1 MKNFK
6 TTVIIVVIA
15 LYSQFANSQTT
26 SKAANL
32 PRSFKMG
39 LNRAFGE
46 YIELKD
52 ALLQK
57 DIKKANH
64 EAKELLDAANAIK
77 TDSLTKD
84 QQSEFN
90 KYIGKVTLNAQ
101 HISEATNLPHQLE
114 HFDYT
119 SDAIYAL
126 MKYFKPTDKTLYYN
140 FCPMANKGDGA
151 HWVSDKKDLNNPYM
165 AGSIM
170 GCEKQQD
177 KF

>member
-90 KYIGKVTLNAQ
+90 KYIFFFYSFFLY
-101 HISEATNLPHQLE
+101 LPSSIKLSC
-114 HFDYT
+114 F
-119 SDAIYAL
+119 II
-126 MKYFKPTDKTLYYN
+126 
-140 FCPMANKGDGA
+140 NKI
-151 HWVSDKKDLNNPYM
+151 K
-165 AGSIM
+165 
-170 GCEKQQD
+170 
-177 KF
+177 